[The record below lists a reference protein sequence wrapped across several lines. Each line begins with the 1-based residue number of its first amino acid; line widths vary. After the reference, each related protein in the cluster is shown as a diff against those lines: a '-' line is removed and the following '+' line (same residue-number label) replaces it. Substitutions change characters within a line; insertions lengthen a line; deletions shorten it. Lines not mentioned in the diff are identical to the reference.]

1 MWAAFCEHKMLRR
14 RTTEQPTNGTHPL
27 HGARSRSSLVNL
39 PCATTMNTLPPSAA
53 NWKPEPRTATGQPT
67 AHRLQ
72 PLRELSLLLEIRICA
87 QAAGTR
93 AHEAVV
99 VLEITAAR
107 PWSLGRGRI
116 TVDELVALFDLS
128 ERNEGEARPAASA
141 CLLAAPG
148 HGVKDQIR
156 ETTVIEKV
164 KRAYK

>member
-1 MWAAFCEHKMLRR
+1 
-14 RTTEQPTNGTHPL
+14 
-27 HGARSRSSLVNL
+27 
-39 PCATTMNTLPPSAA
+39 
-53 NWKPEPRTATGQPT
+53 
-67 AHRLQ
+67 
-72 PLRELSLLLEIRICA
+72 
-87 QAAGTR
+87 
-93 AHEAVV
+93 V